1 MNGWDDINIKI
12 EYFPYIYCL
21 SSETL
26 ILTVDKFYDHLWQSY
41 MSRLTFLSFGGD
53 ENPFVYLWPLHL
65 FILCTY
71 WVNVRMWEYLCPT
84 KYLNTWP
91 LSPPPGH
98 LLPLPSQRGRAR
110 VQQTRRRWDQ
120 PASAMAAKS
129 AEVLV
134 TGVLQSWHQYWDE
147 YTRKTTSF

>member
-12 EYFPYIYCL
+12 EYFLYIYCL

-26 ILTVDKFYDHLWQSY
+26 ILTVDKFYDHFWQSY

-65 FILCTY
+65 FILCTH
-71 WVNVRMWEYLCPT
+71 WVNVRMWEYLWPT

-110 VQQTRRRWDQ
+110 VQQTRRRWGQ
-120 PASAMAAKS
+120 PPPWQPCLPRSS
-129 AEVLV
+129 WREFFNLDIN
-134 TGVLQSWHQYWDE
+134 TGKNTQE
-147 YTRKTTSF
+147 TTSF

>member
-12 EYFPYIYCL
+12 EYFLYIYCL

-65 FILCTY
+65 LDTECLYKWPCLSVGLSVGLSSKNYKKLQNF
-71 WVNVRMWEYLCPT
+71 T
-84 KYLNTWP
+84 KP
-91 LSPPPGH
+91 
-98 LLPLPSQRGRAR
+98 
-110 VQQTRRRWDQ
+110 
-120 PASAMAAKS
+120 
-129 AEVLV
+129 
-134 TGVLQSWHQYWDE
+134 
-147 YTRKTTSF
+147 